1 MLYTVDMVTR
11 AVEDA
16 CRSARDVARA
26 EERDRICRIVAAHAE
41 MTVSE
46 EAREAIWEAI
56 RQIRTEEATP

>member
-16 CRSARDVARA
+16 SRGARDTARA
-26 EERDRICRIVAAHAE
+26 EERERCCRIVAAHAE
-41 MTVSE
+41 MTSSE

-56 RQIRTEEATP
+56 RQIRSEEATP